1 MLPTN
6 PATRAKIV
14 RGSIAAWDSF
24 AWFVAIFAYLGARY
38 DFAVSGLQWRLAF
51 TYGCVAAAMQL
62 CLGWSTKLY
71 RGRYRIGSF
80 EGTFMLGT
88 IVFGIGVLLGTY
100 YSLFTDFSRGVVVTA
115 PMGALI
121 IMAWGHFVARAV
133 LERNAAPRTVEAPAE
148 PVLIY
153 GAGNAGM
160 QLGRLIHND
169 PDSQYEVRGFLDDAP
184 EKRHLH
190 LLGTSVRGTGED
202 MVRVADEQG
211 VQTVIIAMGSA
222 SSAKLTELN
231 KVAEANALKL
241 LVLPTLDK
249 MVGGQ
254 VNLAQLHE
262 INVVD
267 LLGRNQIKTDLGS
280 IAGYLQGKTV
290 LVTGAGGSIGSE
302 IARQVYKFGPKEL
315 VMLDRDESGL
325 HSTQLSIFNQG
336 LLNTRNMALCDIR
349 DAAALD
355 LVFAEHRPDVV
366 FHAAALKHLPMLE
379 MYPHEGWKTNTLGT
393 LNVLQMAE
401 KYGAERVINI
411 STDKAADATSVLGK
425 TKRIA
430 EELTAH
436 YGQKTG
442 RSYLSVRFGNVLGS
456 RGSMLETFTR
466 QIAQGGPLTVT
477 HPDITRYFMT
487 IPEACELVIQAG
499 AIGKPSEVLVLD
511 MGEPVKILDVAKNL
525 IARSGKPIDI
535 VFTGLR
541 PNEKMDEVLFSGDEA
556 ATRTAHDLINSVIV
570 PPLDPKELLNVDGAD
585 PESMATLTHQ
595 RGIQL
600 DNGRPA
606 LVVVDASESEDT
618 QPISLPQA
626 MQG

>member
-6 PATRAKIV
+6 PVARARIV
-14 RGSIAAWDSF
+14 RGSIAAWDSL
-24 AWFVAIFAYLGARY
+24 AWLVASFGYFGARY
-38 DFAVSGLQWRLAF
+38 DFQVGGLQWQMAF
-51 TYGCVAAAMQL
+51 AYGCLAAVLQL
-62 CLGWSTKLY
+62 CLGWATKLY

-88 IVFGIGVLLGTY
+88 IVFGIGLILGTY
-100 YSLFTDFSRGVVVTA
+100 FGFFTDFSRGVCVTA
-115 PMGALI
+115 PLGALI

-133 LERNAAPRTVEAPAE
+133 LERNAPARTVEAPAE

-160 QLGRLIHND
+160 QLGRLVHND
-169 PDSQYEVRGFLDDAP
+169 PDSQYEIRGFLDDAP

-211 VQTVIIAMGSA
+211 VKTIIIAMGTV

-231 KVAEANALKL
+231 KVADANGLTL

-254 VNLAQLHE
+254 VDLSQLHQ

-267 LLGRNQIKTDLGS
+267 LLGRNQIKTDLSS
-280 IAGYLQGKTV
+280 IAGYLQGKVV

-302 IARQVYKFGPKEL
+302 IARQVYKFGPQEL

-325 HSTQLSIFNQG
+325 HGTQLSIFNQG

-349 DAAALD
+349 DADALEKI
-355 LVFAEHRPDVV
+355 FAEHRPDVV

-401 KYGAERVINI
+401 KYDAEKVINI

-430 EELTAH
+430 EELTAY

-442 RSYLSVRFGNVLGS
+442 RNYLSVRFGNVLGS

-525 IARSGKPIDI
+525 IARSGKPIEI
-535 VFTGLR
+535 IFTGLR

-556 ATRTAHDLINSVIV
+556 ATKTDHELINSVIV
-570 PPLDPKELLNVDGAD
+570 PPLDPKALVSIDGAD
-585 PESMATLTHQ
+585 PESMATLTRQQGVRLH
-595 RGIQL
+595 
-600 DNGRPA
+600 DGRPTLA
-606 LVVVDASESEDT
+606 VVGESESEDT